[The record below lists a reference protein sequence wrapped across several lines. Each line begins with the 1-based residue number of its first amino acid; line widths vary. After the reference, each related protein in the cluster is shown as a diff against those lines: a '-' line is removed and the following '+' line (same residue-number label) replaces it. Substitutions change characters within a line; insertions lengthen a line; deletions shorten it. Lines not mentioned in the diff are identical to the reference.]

1 MRGKVIAGLTVGAVV
16 VPQSMSYA
24 ILASLTAE
32 YGLYS
37 SFIGVF
43 IYCFFATSKDVTIG
57 VCVPP
62 LPLSAPPPLRSSPSP
77 LLPRTES
84 I

>member
-1 MRGKVIAGLTVGAVV
+1 VIAGLTVGAVV

-24 ILASLTAE
+24 ILASLNPE

-57 VCVPP
+57 VCC
-62 LPLSAPPPLRSSPSP
+62 SP
-77 LLPRTES
+77 LYCCLF
-84 I
+84 